1 MDKRFAKVQSMVRG
15 LDRCGSWII
24 FPHVFLDYDKWQ
36 RLPYTWEE
44 GLPTKLAA
52 VCEAE
57 KLLRPL
63 YRQAEQKF
71 RHYTDP
77 NSPDSFLMCFQ
88 SDLNGHLSKLREA
101 LGRCRTQDTA
111 ALVNR
116 IGILLTPEQVFQDM
130 ERVHA
135 ELTAAY
141 PLPDLARYLG
151 CIEYMR
157 YDPSE
162 WEEGLLKLVS
172 KAFIRHGYNLLPAI
186 SQIEEDAGS
195 QLAAFQK
202 AFDTQAAI
210 SISKHITAPVQ
221 AKLPILRE
229 LLERGAN

>member
-1 MDKRFAKVQSMVRG
+1 MDKRFDKVQSLVRG
-15 LDRCGSWII
+15 LGSCGSWII

-77 NSPDSFLMCFQ
+77 RSPDSFLLRFQ
-88 SDLNGHLSKLREA
+88 AALNGQLSSLREA

-130 ERVHA
+130 EQVNA

-141 PLPDLARYLG
+141 PLPELTRYFG
-151 CIEYMR
+151 HIEYMR

-186 SQIEEDAGS
+186 SQIEEDAGN

-229 LLERGAN
+229 LLERGAD

>member
-77 NSPDSFLMCFQ
+77 NSPDSFLLRFQ
-88 SDLNGHLSKLREA
+88 TALNGHLSELREA

-116 IGILLTPEQVFQDM
+116 IGALLTPEQVFQDM

-135 ELTAAY
+135 ELTAAD
-141 PLPDLARYLG
+141 PLPELTRYYG
-151 CIEYMR
+151 CIEYIR

-162 WEEGLLKLVS
+162 WEEGFLKLVS

-186 SQIEEDAGS
+186 SQLEEDAGS

-202 AFDTQAAI
+202 AFDAKAAI
-210 SISKHITAPVQ
+210 SISRHITAPVQ

-229 LLERGAN
+229 LLERNSN

>member
-1 MDKRFAKVQSMVRG
+1 MDKRFDKVQNLVRG
-15 LDRCGSWII
+15 LDSCGSWII

-77 NSPDSFLMCFQ
+77 RSPDSFLLRFQ
-88 SDLNGHLSKLREA
+88 TALNGHLSELREA
-101 LGRCRTQDTA
+101 LGRCRTHDTA

-130 ERVHA
+130 EQVNA

-141 PLPDLARYLG
+141 PLPELTRYFG
-151 CIEYMR
+151 HIEYMR

-186 SQIEEDAGS
+186 SQIEEDAGN

-221 AKLPILRE
+221 AKLPVLRE
-229 LLERGAN
+229 LLERAVI

>member
-1 MDKRFAKVQSMVRG
+1 MDKRFAKVQSLVRG
-15 LDRCGSWII
+15 LDSCGSWII

-77 NSPDSFLMCFQ
+77 RSPDSFLLRFQ
-88 SDLNGHLSKLREA
+88 AALNGQLSSLREA

-130 ERVHA
+130 EQVNA

-141 PLPDLARYLG
+141 PLPELTRYFG
-151 CIEYMR
+151 HIEYMR

-186 SQIEEDAGS
+186 SQIEEDAGN

-229 LLERGAN
+229 LLERGAD

>member
-1 MDKRFAKVQSMVRG
+1 MDKRFAKVQSLVRG
-15 LDRCGSWII
+15 LDSCGSWII

-44 GLPTKLAA
+44 GVPTKLAA

-77 NSPDSFLMCFQ
+77 RSPDSFLLRFQ
-88 SDLNGHLSKLREA
+88 AALSSHLSNLREV
-101 LGRCRTQDTA
+101 LGRCRTPNTA

-116 IGILLTPEQVFQDM
+116 IGALLTPEQVFQDM

-162 WEEGLLKLVS
+162 WEEGFLKLVS

-229 LLERGAN
+229 LLERGSN